1 MTEPGLIRIEMR
13 MDQPSTKV
21 WAYLTDPALLAKWW
35 APNDI
40 QPVVGHRFHFDMG
53 QWGKQACEIL
63 VVEPGRFL
71 SYSFA
76 PGTLDTTISWK
87 LQPDG
92 EGTLL
97 EMVHEGFDLDSP
109 MAKAAF
115 DGMNAG
121 WPGVLEKFAG
131 ILAESA
137 DWASSRT

>member
-1 MTEPGLIRIEMR
+1 MTEPGRIRLEKR
-13 MDQPSTKV
+13 LQHPPAKV

-40 QPVVGHRFHFDMG
+40 LPVVGHHFHFDMG
-53 QWGKQACEIL
+53 QWGKQPCEIL
-63 VVEPGRFL
+63 AVEPGHFL

-87 LQPDG
+87 LAPDG

-109 MAKAAF
+109 MTKAAF
-115 DGMNAG
+115 EGMSQG
-121 WPGVLEKFAG
+121 WPDVLDKFA
-131 ILAESA
+131 AKMA
-137 DWASSRT
+137 D